1 MTDVSVMS
9 NEELSKIITEAK
21 AELEQREYVEQERAW
36 NRVRDAIADYLDKY
50 ELIEIKGYEECITL
64 EKRYTDLSEIG
75 AINSFNR

>member
-1 MTDVSVMS
+1 MIDISVMS
-9 NEELSKIITEAK
+9 NEELSKIVAEANE
-21 AELEQREYVEQERAW
+21 ELTKRRYVQKEQAW

-75 AINSFNR
+75 AVNFFD

>member
-1 MTDVSVMS
+1 MIDVSVMS
-9 NEELSKIITEAK
+9 NEELSKIVAEANE
-21 AELEQREYVEQERAW
+21 ELTKRRYVQKEQAW